1 MVPKRDGKI
10 RAALSF
16 QSLLQRRGQ
25 NMGGDFL
32 RMLRGEGWA
41 LVGDHLARDTQDGG
55 LTDLKMEIGGSS
67 IHDGSEE
74 GSEIG
79 CRNAH
84 KMCYPEIAYILN

>member
-10 RAALSF
+10 RAALSVE
-16 QSLLQRRGQ
+16 SLLQRRGQ
-25 NMGGDFL
+25 NVRGDFL
-32 RMLRGEGWA
+32 SVFGGEGWA

-79 CRNAH
+79 CG
-84 KMCYPEIAYILN
+84 